1 MRRTEKEIKKLRLK
15 IIELKKEGKSYE
27 EIRRKT
33 GASPNTIAKVLKGF
47 SGRYCINCGET
58 NPDVLHEHHPDK
70 ENRPDYTITLCANCH
85 NEIHR
90 SKEKKGKD
98 IEQKTDVI
106 LQPQNNPISV
116 LPEVV
121 RSKQIQI
128 IQQVNFQPLSWEE
141 VKSIFFGI
149 SGTIGIVEGL
159 FNKEMKPLE
168 RFTTFTAGLFLL
180 IKSIK
185 IFVKR

>member
-27 EIRRKT
+27 EIRRRT

-47 SGRYCINCGET
+47 TGRYCINCGET

-85 NEIHR
+85 NEVHR
-90 SKEKKGKD
+90 SKEKKEKD
-98 IEQKTDVI
+98 IEQKTNI
-106 LQPQNNPISV
+106 SIQPKQNPVSV

-121 RSKQIQI
+121 KPEHILPIQK
-128 IQQVNFQPLSWEE
+128 VNLQPLTWEE

-149 SGTIGIVEGL
+149 SGIIGIAEGL
-159 FNKEMKPLE
+159 FNKEIKPLA
-168 RFTTFTAGLFLL
+168 RFTSFTVGLFLL
-180 IKSIK
+180 VNSIK
-185 IFVKR
+185 MSIKR